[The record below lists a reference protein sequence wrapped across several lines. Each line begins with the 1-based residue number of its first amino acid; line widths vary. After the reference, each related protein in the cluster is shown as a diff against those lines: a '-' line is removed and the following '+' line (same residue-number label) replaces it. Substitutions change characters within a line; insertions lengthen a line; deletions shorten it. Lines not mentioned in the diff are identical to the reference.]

1 MFSSG
6 LFAEDIILRHN
17 RGLFGYKMV
26 TVSQNPVGNYLSC
39 LDPGK
44 KSCRWSMGG
53 KDEEYSAIVGK
64 VDEACINGS
73 TSGEFQDGA
82 YFVKYTFEKEDD
94 KLEIRIYT
102 LNEAR
107 DRGFM

>member
-17 RGLFGYKMV
+17 RGLFGYKTV
-26 TVSQNPVGNYLSC
+26 IVSQNPVGNYLSC

-44 KSCRWSMGG
+44 KSCRWSMGT
-53 KDEEYSAIVGK
+53 KDEEYAAIVGK

-73 TSGEFQDGA
+73 TSGEFQDTN
-82 YFVKYTFEKEDD
+82 YFVRYTFEKDAD

-102 LNEAR
+102 LKEAQ
-107 DRGFM
+107 DRGFI